1 MDEFMARYPFGP
13 WALLGLCFGLL
24 WGIVC
29 SIAILYSIYLAAY
42 RKAIKDSLKQVQP
55 LRYTRV
61 LDMVMAQKAEKQ
73 EAKKAKAE
81 AKAVEPPQ

>member
-1 MDEFMARYPFGP
+1 MDEFGRN
-13 WALLGLCFGLL
+13 ALIGLCFGFL

-55 LRYTRV
+55 LRYTQV
-61 LDMVMAQKAEKQ
+61 FDKIMAQKAEKQ
-73 EAKKAKAE
+73 EAKKAKAA
-81 AKAVEPPQ
+81 AKAEEPPE

>member
-1 MDEFMARYPFGP
+1 MDEFGRK
-13 WALLGLCFGLL
+13 ALIGLCFGFL

-42 RKAIKDSLKQVQP
+42 RKAIKDSLKQVKP

-61 LDMVMAQKAEKQ
+61 LDMVMAQKAEKK
-73 EAKKAKAE
+73 EAKKAKA
-81 AKAVEPPQ
+81 AATLPPE

>member
-1 MDEFMARYPFGP
+1 MDEFGRN
-13 WALLGLCFGLL
+13 ALIGLGVGFL
-24 WGIVC
+24 WGTGC

-61 LDMVMAQKAEKQ
+61 LEKVLAQKAEKQ
-73 EAKKAKAE
+73 EAKKAKA
-81 AKAVEPPQ
+81 AVKATEPPQ

>member
-1 MDEFMARYPFGP
+1 MDEFGRN
-13 WALLGLCFGLL
+13 ALVGLCFGFL

-61 LDMVMAQKAEKQ
+61 VEMIKAQKAEKQ
-73 EAKKAKAE
+73 EAKKAKAA
-81 AKAVEPPQ
+81 AKAPPQ